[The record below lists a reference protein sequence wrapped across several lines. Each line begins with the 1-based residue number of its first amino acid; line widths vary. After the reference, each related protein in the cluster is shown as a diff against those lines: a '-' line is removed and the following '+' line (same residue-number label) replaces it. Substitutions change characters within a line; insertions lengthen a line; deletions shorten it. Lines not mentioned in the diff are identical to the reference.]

1 MIFLHPYV
9 SVLAILALNNNN
21 IKGTIF
27 IFIIKSNWQ
36 ENKRGNMDPSTAQ
49 LWDKE
54 YKSQYMVDE
63 VYGTPEV
70 HTYP

>member
-1 MIFLHPYV
+1 
-9 SVLAILALNNNN
+9 
-21 IKGTIF
+21 
-27 IFIIKSNWQ
+27 
-36 ENKRGNMDPSTAQ
+36 MDPSTAQ